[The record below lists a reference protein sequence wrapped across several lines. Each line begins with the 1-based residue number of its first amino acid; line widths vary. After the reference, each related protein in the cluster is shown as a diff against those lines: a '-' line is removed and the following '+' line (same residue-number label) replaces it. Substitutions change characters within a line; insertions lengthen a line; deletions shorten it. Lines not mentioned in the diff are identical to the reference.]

1 MLNVI
6 ENAIFGWLEYGKMQ
20 NHLNLEHAKIPNHF
34 TRNLIMEKKF
44 NLGQRDIIGQCRT
57 FSVMSSQAHV
67 GEI

>member
-1 MLNVI
+1 MP
-6 ENAIFGWLEYGKMQ
+6 
-20 NHLNLEHAKIPNHF
+20 NHLNLEHAKILNHF

>member
-1 MLNVI
+1 ML
-6 ENAIFGWLEYGKMQ
+6 
-20 NHLNLEHAKIPNHF
+20 NHLNLEHAKILNHF

-57 FSVMSSQAHV
+57 FSSVMSSQAHV